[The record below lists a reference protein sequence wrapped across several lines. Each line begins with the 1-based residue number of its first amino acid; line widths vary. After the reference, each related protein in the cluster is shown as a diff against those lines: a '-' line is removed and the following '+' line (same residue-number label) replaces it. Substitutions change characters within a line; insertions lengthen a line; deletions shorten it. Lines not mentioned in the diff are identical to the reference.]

1 MKILTWNCNG
11 AFRKKA
17 YLLDDLELDIYIIQE
32 CENPNTYSKEK
43 ERKTNYLWKG
53 NNKNKGL
60 GIFAKDNIKLKMLD
74 WSDKNYKYKNAI
86 LCSTCTRKNL

>member
-32 CENPNTYSKEK
+32 CENPLIHIQKKKKEK
-43 ERKTNYLWKG
+43 LIIYGKG
-53 NNKNKGL
+53 T
-60 GIFAKDNIKLKMLD
+60 IKIR
-74 WSDKNYKYKNAI
+74 A
-86 LCSTCTRKNL
+86 